1 MAIINYKGINLI
13 TVGFKIGPNAIVMPG
28 INEMPNDV
36 FEKFKEHP
44 SVQARIAS
52 GDIQII
58 DEQKAVAE
66 RTESEMVEHM
76 SRIFDVKL
84 LRKLIKDDKR
94 SSVVD
99 AAKVQLESIM
109 GDAKKTEKKEEDEHF
124 K

>member
-28 INEMPNDV
+28 INDMPNDV

-44 SVQARIAS
+44 SVKARIAS

-58 DEQKAVAE
+58 DEQKAVSEKTEAE
-66 RTESEMVEHM
+66 MIEHM
-76 SRIFDVKL
+76 SRIFDTKL
-84 LRKLIKDDKR
+84 LRKLIKEDKR
-94 SSVVD
+94 PAVVD
-99 AAKVQLESIM
+99 AAKVQLDSIV
-109 GDAKKTEKKEEDEHF
+109 GDAKKTEKKDEDEHF